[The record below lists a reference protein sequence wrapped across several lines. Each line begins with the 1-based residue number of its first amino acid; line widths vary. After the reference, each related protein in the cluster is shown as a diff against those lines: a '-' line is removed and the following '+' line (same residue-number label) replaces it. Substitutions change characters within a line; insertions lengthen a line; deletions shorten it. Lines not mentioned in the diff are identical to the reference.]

1 MPANFD
7 LFSTAVMLKA
17 IEQMPRAYTF
27 LSDTFAADGELCEDE
42 RAIYDYRKGAQTGLA
57 PFVVPGTGGVAVNRE
72 GYEMREIRFSTIA
85 PERVVTLEDV
95 SSRLFG
101 EAVTGALTPEQRS
114 KRVLAR
120 DLTELRQLV
129 QNRRNWMAREVLL
142 KGRLDIKRY
151 THEGVEAE
159 ASMLADFGFTNYYV
173 PATKWDQA
181 GAKIEYDMQQV
192 YDLVYDGL
200 GEVDI
205 LVMAPDVFQAMIEN
219 SNYCKTLD
227 MRNVDMSEI
236 NTRYRGQGVRV
247 LGYNADGVL
256 MVSYSGKFV
265 DEDHTVKPILPS
277 GYVIAGSS
285 RNKPLKFMHGPIQ
298 KFSGMDESA
307 ALHTYIKKEVPFRV
321 GGSQS
326 DSIATRL
333 VSRPTIVPENVGAW
347 AVMKV
352 LTGTV

>member
-27 LSDTFAADGELCEDE
+27 LSDTFAADGDLCEDE

-57 PFVVPGTGGVAVNRE
+57 PFVVPGTGGVAINRE
-72 GYEMREIRFSTIA
+72 GYEMREVRFSTIA
-85 PERVVTLEDV
+85 PERIVTLEDV
-95 SSRLFG
+95 SSRMFG
-101 EAVTGALTPEQRS
+101 EAVTGALTPEQRA

-129 QNRRNWMAREVLL
+129 QNRRNWMVREVLL
-142 KGRLDIKRY
+142 KGMLNIKRY

-173 PATKWDQA
+173 PATKWDQS

-205 LVMAPDVFQAMIEN
+205 LVMAPDVFQAMLEN
-219 SNYCKTLD
+219 SDYCKTLD
-227 MRNVDMSEI
+227 MKHVDMGEI
-236 NTRYRGQGVRV
+236 NTRYKGQGVRV

-265 DEDHTVKPILPS
+265 DEDNTVKPIIPS

-298 KFSGMDESA
+298 KFTGLDENA
-307 ALHTYIKKEVPFRV
+307 TLHTYIKKEVPFRI

-333 VSRPTIVPENVGAW
+333 VSRPTVVPENVGAW
-347 AVMKV
+347 CVMKV

>member
-7 LFSTAVMLKA
+7 LFTTAVMLKA

-42 RAIYDYRKGAQTGLA
+42 RAIYDYRKGARTGLA
-57 PFVVPGTGGVAVNRE
+57 PFVVPGTGGVAINRE

-95 SSRLFG
+95 SSRMFG

-129 QNRRNWMAREVLL
+129 QNRRNWMVREVLL
-142 KGRLDIKRY
+142 KGQLNIKRY
-151 THEGVEAE
+151 THEGVEKE
-159 ASMLADFGFTNYYV
+159 ASMLANFGFTNYYV
-173 PATKWDQA
+173 PLTKWDQS

-219 SNYCKTLD
+219 SEYCKTLD
-227 MRNVDMSEI
+227 LKNLDMSEI

-265 DEDHTVKPILPS
+265 DEDHQVKPIIPS

-298 KFSGMDESA
+298 KFTGMDETA
-307 ALHTYIKKEVPFRV
+307 ALHTYIKKEVPFRI

-347 AVMKV
+347 CVMKV

>member
-219 SNYCKTLD
+219 SSYCKTLD

>member
-42 RAIYDYRKGAQTGLA
+42 RAIYDYRKGAKTGLA
-57 PFVVPGTGGVAVNRE
+57 PFVVPGTGGVAINRD

-95 SSRLFG
+95 SSRMFG
-101 EAVTGALTPEQRS
+101 EAVTGALTPEQRA

-129 QNRRNWMAREVLL
+129 QNRRNWMVREVLL
-142 KGRLDIKRY
+142 KGMLNIKRY

-159 ASMLADFGFTNYYV
+159 ASMLANFGFTNYYV
-173 PATKWDQA
+173 PTTKWDQS
-181 GAKIEYDMQQV
+181 GATIEYDMQQV

-205 LVMAPDVFQAMIEN
+205 LVMAPDVFQAMLAN
-219 SNYCKTLD
+219 SDYVKTLD
-227 MRNVDMSEI
+227 LKNLDMSEI

-265 DEDHTVKPILPS
+265 DEDHTVKPIIPS

-298 KFSGMDESA
+298 KFTGLDENA
-307 ALHTYIKKEVPFRV
+307 ALHTYIKKEVPFRI

-333 VSRPTIVPENVGAW
+333 VSRPTVVPENVGAW
-347 AVMKV
+347 CVMKV